1 MATRLTLYVDNPSP
15 EWLALAAAQPTEH
28 VTVAT
33 DEPALTTEAAAR
45 LIELVTPDAAYLLK
59 LATDGDGRALGADFR
74 AQRGEGRL
82 NGATT
87 SITRT
92 INSLTKQGIWPA
104 DVGNPLTPTTAGK
117 EGWSKTYAYHL
128 NPRALPAFRAAFT
141 RTETPRT
148 GDPQRVIDRL
158 IVMYEEM
165 GRPTHLAR
173 ECAADFLNEHAD
185 DLDAWLL
192 TRRTPPQHQDA
203 TAAQNSTAVHD
214 RPGDDDLETSA

>member
-1 MATRLTLYVDNPSP
+1 MATRLILHIDDPTP
-15 EWLALAAAQPTEH
+15 EWLALAAAQPPGTL
-28 VTVAT
+28 TAAT
-33 DEPALTTEAAAR
+33 DVPALTTEAAAR

-92 INSLTKQGIWPA
+92 INSLTRQGVWPA
-104 DVGNPLTPTTAGK
+104 GVSNPLTPTTAGK

-158 IVMYEEM
+158 IGMYEEM

-185 DLDAWLL
+185 DLAAWLL
-192 TRRTPPQHQDA
+192 TRRTPRRQDA
-203 TAAQNSTAVHD
+203 AAAQNITAGHD
-214 RPGDDDLETSA
+214 RPGSDDLETSA